1 LIDFGLGQKQLN
13 SDFYCGTV
21 PYMAPEV
28 MKNGTYT
35 KSVDIWSIGIIM
47 HIILTGGKHPLYD
60 K

>member
-1 LIDFGLGQKQLN
+1 
-13 SDFYCGTV
+13 
-21 PYMAPEV
+21 MAPEV

-60 K
+60 KYNGETHEDLKKNLL